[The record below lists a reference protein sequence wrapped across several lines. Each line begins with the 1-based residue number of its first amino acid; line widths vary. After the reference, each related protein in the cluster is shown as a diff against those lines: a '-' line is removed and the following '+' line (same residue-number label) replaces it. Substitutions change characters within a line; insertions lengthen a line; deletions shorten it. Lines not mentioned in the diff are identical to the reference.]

1 MSRYTGPS
9 CKKCTKVSQK
19 LFLKGT
25 KCHTNCAVDKAQRAE
40 KEKRFSSGGRPNK
53 MSDYGKHLREKQ
65 IARLAAQVNEAQ
77 FKRFFAKASRVK
89 GQTGAALLRFLE
101 VRLDNVVRR
110 LGFAVSLKGARQ
122 LVNHGHICV
131 NGRVLSI
138 PSAMLKPGD
147 EVSINPASPKIGE
160 TLLVKQG
167 LEHAEKTSYRPS
179 FLSWD
184 AGSKKGKLV
193 RWPDRAESSISVD
206 EQLIVEFY
214 SK

>member
-9 CKKCTKVSQK
+9 CKKCQKVSRK
-19 LFLKGT
+19 MFLKGT
-25 KCHTNCAVDKAQRAE
+25 KCHTNCLVDRAQKAE
-40 KEKRFSSGGRPNK
+40 KEKRFGGGGRPNK

-65 IARLAAQVNEAQ
+65 VARLSAQVNEAQ
-77 FKRFFAKASRVK
+77 FKRFFAKASKDK

-101 VRLDNVVRR
+101 VRLDNIVRR
-110 LGFAVSLKGARQ
+110 IGFAVSLKAARQ
-122 LVNHGHICV
+122 LVNHGHIKV
-131 NGRVLSI
+131 NGRTLSI

-147 EVSINPASPKIGE
+147 EVTIKASTAE
-160 TLLVKQG
+160 TALVKQG
-167 LEHAEKTSYRPS
+167 LEHAEKTTQRPS
-179 FLSWD
+179 FLAWD
-184 AGSKKGKLV
+184 SGTKTGKLV

>member
-25 KCHTNCAVDKAQRAE
+25 KCHTNCQVDKAQRAE

-65 IARLAAQVNEAQ
+65 IARLTAQVTEAQ
-77 FKRFFAKASRVK
+77 FKRFFAKASKDK
-89 GQTGAALLRFLE
+89 GQTGAALFRFLE
-101 VRLDNVVRR
+101 VRLDNIVRR
-110 LGFAVSLKGARQ
+110 LGFAVSLKAARQ
-122 LVNHGHICV
+122 LVNHGHVSV

-147 EVSINPASPKIGE
+147 EVTMNPKTAE
-160 TLLVKQG
+160 TVLVKQG
-167 LEHAEKTSYRPS
+167 LEHAEKASYRPS
-179 FLSWD
+179 FLAWD
-184 AGSKKGKLV
+184 AGAKKGKLV

>member
-9 CKKCTKVSQK
+9 CKKCKKVSQK

-25 KCHTNCAVDKAQRAE
+25 KCHTNCLVDKAARAA
-40 KEKRFSSGGRPNK
+40 KEKRFSSGPQNK
-53 MSDYGKHLREKQ
+53 MSDYAKHLRQKQ
-65 IARLAAQVNEAQ
+65 IARLTAQVNEAQ
-77 FKRFFAKASRVK
+77 FKRFFAKASKDK

-110 LGFAVSLKGARQ
+110 LGYAVSMKAARQ

-131 NGRVLSI
+131 NGRCVTI

-147 EVSINPASPKIGE
+147 EININPAKPKTGE
-160 TLLVKQG
+160 TALVKQG
-167 LEHAEKTSYRPS
+167 LEHAEKTTHRPS

-184 AGSKKGKLV
+184 SNAKKGKLV
-193 RWPDRAESSISVD
+193 RWPDRAESSISAD
-206 EQLIVEFY
+206 EQMIVEFY

>member
-25 KCHTNCAVDKAQRAE
+25 KCHTNCQVDKAQRAE
-40 KEKRFSSGGRPNK
+40 KEKRFSTGKRPNK
-53 MSDYGKHLREKQ
+53 QSDYAKHLREKQ
-65 IARLAAQVNEAQ
+65 IARLTAQVTEAQ
-77 FKRFFAKASRVK
+77 FKRFFTKASKDK
-89 GQTGAALLRFLE
+89 GQTGAALFRFLE
-101 VRLDNVVRR
+101 VRLDNIVRR
-110 LGFAVSLKGARQ
+110 LGYAVSLKAARQ

-131 NGRVLSI
+131 NGRCLTI

-147 EVSINPASPKIGE
+147 EISINPAKPKTGE
-160 TLLVKQG
+160 TVLVKQG
-167 LEHAEKTSYRPS
+167 LEHAEKTTHRPS

-184 AGSKKGKLV
+184 AGAKKGKLV
-193 RWPDRAESSISVD
+193 RWPDRAESSISAD

>member
-9 CKKCTKVSQK
+9 CKKCRKINQK

-25 KCHTNCAVDKAQRAE
+25 KCHTNCLVDRAQKAE
-40 KEKRFSSGGRPNK
+40 KEKRFGGGGRPNK

-65 IARLAAQVNEAQ
+65 IARMSAQVSEAQ
-77 FKRFFAKASRVK
+77 FKRFFSKASKDK

-101 VRLDNVVRR
+101 VRLDNIVRR
-110 LGFAVSLKGARQ
+110 VGFAVSLKAARQ
-122 LVNHGHICV
+122 LVNHGHVKV
-131 NGRVLSI
+131 NGRILSI

-147 EVSINPASPKIGE
+147 EVTLDQKTAE
-160 TLLVKQG
+160 TALVKQG
-167 LEHAEKTSYRPS
+167 LEHAEKTTQRPS
-179 FLSWD
+179 FLAWD
-184 AGSKKGKLV
+184 AGTKTGKLV

>member
-1 MSRYTGPS
+1 M
-9 CKKCTKVSQK
+9 
-19 LFLKGT
+19 
-25 KCHTNCAVDKAQRAE
+25 
-40 KEKRFSSGGRPNK
+40 
-53 MSDYGKHLREKQ
+53 
-65 IARLAAQVNEAQ
+65 
-77 FKRFFAKASRVK
+77 
-89 GQTGAALLRFLE
+89 
-101 VRLDNVVRR
+101 RR

-147 EVSINPASPKIGE
+147 EVSINPASPKIAD

>member
-9 CKKCTKVSQK
+9 CKKCKKVSQK
-19 LFLKGT
+19 MFLKGT
-25 KCHTNCAVDKAQRAE
+25 KCHTNCLVDRAQKAE
-40 KEKRFSSGGRPNK
+40 KEKRFSSGKRPNK

-65 IARLAAQVNEAQ
+65 IARLSAQVTEAQ
-77 FKRFFAKASRVK
+77 FKRFFNKATQDK

-101 VRLDNVVRR
+101 VRLDNIVRR
-110 LGFAVSLKGARQ
+110 IGFAVSMKAARQ
-122 LVNHGHICV
+122 LVNHGHVKV
-131 NGRVLSI
+131 NGRFLNI

-147 EVSINPASPKIGE
+147 EVTIAGKTSEIA
-160 TLLVKQG
+160 LVKQG
-167 LEHAEKTSYRPS
+167 LEHAEKTTQRPS
-179 FLSWD
+179 FLTWD
-184 AGSKKGKLV
+184 AGTKTGKLV

>member
-9 CKKCTKVSQK
+9 CKKCVKVSQK
-19 LFLKGT
+19 MFLKGT
-25 KCHTNCAVDKAQRAE
+25 KCHTNCLVDRAQKAE
-40 KEKRFSSGGRPNK
+40 KDKRFSAGKRPNK

-65 IARLAAQVNEAQ
+65 IARLSAQVTETQ
-77 FKRFFAKASRVK
+77 FKRFFTKASKQK

-110 LGFAVSLKGARQ
+110 LGFAVSLKMARQ
-122 LVNHGHICV
+122 LVNHGHIKV
-131 NGRVLSI
+131 NGRCLDI
-138 PSAMLKPGD
+138 ASAMLKPGD
-147 EVSINPASPKIGE
+147 EVTIDTKTAE

-167 LEHAEKTSYRPS
+167 LEHAEKTTQRPS

-206 EQLIVEFY
+206 EQLIVEYY

>member
-9 CKKCTKVSQK
+9 CKKCKKVSQK
-19 LFLKGT
+19 MFLKGT
-25 KCHTNCAVDKAQRAE
+25 KCHTNCLVDKAQRAE
-40 KEKRFSSGGRPNK
+40 KEKRFSRGGRPNK

-65 IARLAAQVNEAQ
+65 IARLSAQVTEAQ
-77 FKRFFAKASRVK
+77 FKRFFTKASKVQ
-89 GQTGAALLRFLE
+89 GQTGASLLRFLE
-101 VRLDNVVRR
+101 VRLDNIVRR
-110 LGFAVSLKGARQ
+110 LGFAVSLKAARQ

-147 EVSINPASPKIGE
+147 EVSINPIKTKTPE

-167 LEHAEKTSYRPS
+167 LEHAEKASFRPS

>member
-9 CKKCTKVSQK
+9 CKKCTKVNQK
-19 LFLKGT
+19 MFLKGT
-25 KCHTNCAVDKAQRAE
+25 KCHTNCQVDKAQRAE
-40 KEKRFSSGGRPNK
+40 KEKRFGGGKRQNK
-53 MSDYGKHLREKQ
+53 VSDYGKHLREKQ
-65 IARLAAQVNEAQ
+65 IARLSAQVTEAQ
-77 FKRFFAKASRVK
+77 FKRFFSKASKDK
-89 GQTGAALLRFLE
+89 GQTGVALLRFLE
-101 VRLDNVVRR
+101 VRLDNIVRR
-110 LGFAVSLKGARQ
+110 LGYAVSLKAARQ
-122 LVNHGHICV
+122 LVNHGHINV
-131 NGRVLSI
+131 NGRCLSI

-147 EVSINPASPKIGE
+147 EVSINTKTAE

-167 LEHAEKTSYRPS
+167 LEHAEKTTQRPS